1 MNITNIDEERVRNAI
16 NATEHDYQDAAWK
29 AFNRIL
35 VDLDTTRQNNWALC
49 TAIREYH
56 EAITAVHTFVNA
68 YLQGG
73 GDPTNIPER
82 WNDLDKQRQIKYA
95 TLLQLAGVSS

>member
-1 MNITNIDEERVRNAI
+1 MTNVDEERVRNAI
-16 NATEHDYQDAAWK
+16 NATEHEYQDAAWQ

-35 VDLDTTRQNNWALC
+35 VDLETTQQNNWGLC
-49 TAIREYH
+49 VAVREYH
-56 EAITAVHTFVNA
+56 EAIMAVHTFVNA

-82 WNDLDKQRQIKYA
+82 WNDLDAERQAKYA
-95 TLLQLAGVSS
+95 KLIQLAGLVS